1 MAYTVAITNQKGGVG
16 KTTTAVN
23 LAAAIAIAERRT
35 LLVDADPQGNT
46 TSGVG
51 IAKME
56 LQLSLY
62 DALVE
67 GHPIQDVIL
76 PVPGLPYLSVLPATQ
91 DLVGAELQLVERPFR
106 ESALRRVLEPLEG
119 NYDYI
124 IVDCPPSLGLLT
136 LNVLAAVQALIIPI
150 QCEYYG
156 LEGISQLLNT
166 VRLVQQNINPGLA
179 IAGVL
184 LTMYDSRLNLC
195 RQVAEDATEYF
206 GPKVFGTPI
215 PRNVRLAEAPS
226 FGKPI
231 LLYDM
236 QSVGAK
242 SYLAVGQE
250 LLRRVEGA
258 EASVMPGAGGLSPAA
273 SAPAESSYSTGPDAA
288 LSSNGSSSSE
298 VRTSQRQD
306 ADSGVAIEEVSTEE
320 VAGERSVGGERAE
333 APTAAPGSSASSAN
347 ALNAEAPDAS
357 APNADDP
364 NAETGIA
371 EVRAADVPGAEVRG
385 ADVPGAEG
393 QGAQNLGTED
403 HRVEDQNAEG
413 EKLEDRDAEAEHVK
427 AEHVKAERAEDQHV
441 EAMRVEPDSDH
452 PRTAEH
458 TSAEDA
464 PDSRRSHDEA
474 TDAESVA
481 SHAIGSAVATDPAGP
496 DQTSDREDS
505 ARQSAPPSEPQPEV
519 TR

>member
-23 LAAAIAIAERRT
+23 LAAALAIAERRT

-51 IAKME
+51 IAKVE
-56 LQLSLY
+56 LQVSLY
-62 DALVE
+62 DALVDE
-67 GHPIQDVIL
+67 HPVHDVVL

-106 ESALRRVLEPLEG
+106 ESALRRVLEPLARE
-119 NYDYI
+119 YDYI
-124 IVDCPPSLGLLT
+124 VVDCPPSLGLLT
-136 LNVLAAVQALIIPI
+136 LNVLAAVQQLIIPI

-179 IAGVL
+179 IGGVL

-231 LLYDM
+231 LLYDV

-242 SYLAVGQE
+242 SYLAVAQE

-258 EASVMPGAGGLSPAA
+258 EVTIAPAQVAAATAHAASVATASSVQETGEPEAAEPEIGKPDISEAGISPEVETATVEDAFPEVAMIEPFPAGEESPAGA
-273 SAPAESSYSTGPDAA
+273 ALEEAALEAQAPAADPDSSVEAPSDAVTA
-288 LSSNGSSSSE
+288 AE
-298 VRTSQRQD
+298 TD
-306 ADSGVAIEEVSTEE
+306 E
-320 VAGERSVGGERAE
+320 VAPMS
-333 APTAAPGSSASSAN
+333 
-347 ALNAEAPDAS
+347 
-357 APNADDP
+357 
-364 NAETGIA
+364 ET
-371 EVRAADVPGAEVRG
+371 E
-385 ADVPGAEG
+385 
-393 QGAQNLGTED
+393 
-403 HRVEDQNAEG
+403 
-413 EKLEDRDAEAEHVK
+413 
-427 AEHVKAERAEDQHV
+427 
-441 EAMRVEPDSDH
+441 
-452 PRTAEH
+452 
-458 TSAEDA
+458 
-464 PDSRRSHDEA
+464 
-474 TDAESVA
+474 
-481 SHAIGSAVATDPAGP
+481 
-496 DQTSDREDS
+496 
-505 ARQSAPPSEPQPEV
+505 APPSEAALPPPEAELERLDGNRAQAATDEAETVIMTPAPNGADATAIESAEDEATRVSHQSESKPEV
-519 TR
+519 TT